1 MQENDFNYSQEIEK
15 YLTTIA
21 KQSGIVFTGT
31 FIGYI
36 LGLVSNFVLARL
48 YGPKILGQYSL
59 VLATVNII
67 SIFTIFGFNNGLVKY
82 ISRYRV
88 TKQTKRLNEIIKI
101 AFIYGALFSLIGAIL
116 LFLLKDI
123 VANNVFKDSGLVNC
137 LVYGSWLII
146 PFTLIKILNGL
157 YRGFKQLQYPVISNE
172 IISRII
178 FSIII
183 IVFALLNFKNTP
195 IVIASSLFAQMFVV
209 FYLIGKV
216 YTLKI
221 DFKNI
226 LLGQIDN
233 NLREKKIKK
242 EFLIYSSTLIF
253 ISFMNIILTKIDK
266 IMLGIYMTSEVVGI
280 YNIAAT
286 VAGLITFLL
295 VSSNMIFSS
304 VISELYSVNKI
315 KLLGDL
321 YSTITK
327 WIIILTL
334 PVVISMIFFS
344 DTILRFFGEAY
355 IIGSS
360 ALIILAL
367 GQMINAIV
375 GANGSIL
382 SMCGHER
389 LLLKNNISM
398 AIMNIIFNAILI
410 PKFGILGAAIAT
422 GFSIATINII
432 KIFQVKYLLNII
444 PYNKE
449 YLSILFNLPV
459 VFLSSFLVKMYW
471 DNIWSVFVI
480 TAVNIGISIFVSYQ
494 FKTKL
499 DESIFE
505 KFKSKIKELLIRS
518 CQND

>member
-1 MQENDFNYSQEIEK
+1 MQENDLNYSQEIEQH
-15 YLTTIA
+15 LTTVA
-21 KQSGIVFTGT
+21 KQSGIVFTGK

-36 LGLVSNFVLARL
+36 LGLVSNFVLARF
-48 YGPKILGQYSL
+48 YGPKILGQLAL
-59 VLATVNII
+59 VLAVVNII

-82 ISRYRV
+82 ISRYKV

-101 AFIYGALFSLIGAIL
+101 AFIYSVLFSIIGAIV

-123 VANNVFKDSGLVNC
+123 VANSIFKDSGLVNC

-146 PFTLIKILNGL
+146 PLTISSIFNGL

-172 IISRII
+172 IIRRIV
-178 FSIII
+178 FSTIII
-183 IVFALLNFKNTP
+183 IFAFLNIKNTP
-195 IVIASSLFAQMFVV
+195 IVITSLLFTQILVI

-216 YTLKI
+216 STLKI

-226 LLGQIDN
+226 LLIPIKN
-233 NLREKKIKK
+233 TLKEKKIKK

-334 PVVISMIFFS
+334 PIVISILFFS

-355 IIGSS
+355 IVGSS

-367 GQMINAIV
+367 GQMINTFA

-398 AIMNIIFNAILI
+398 AIINIIFNAILI

-432 KIFQVKYLLNII
+432 KIFQVKFLLNII

-449 YLSILFNLPV
+449 YFFILIILIV
-459 VFLSSFLVKMYW
+459 VCLSSLIIKIYW
-471 DNIWSVFVI
+471 NSIISVILITVI
-480 TAVNIGISIFVSYQ
+480 NMGISLFISYN
-494 FKTKL
+494 FKSNL
-499 DESIFE
+499 DDIMFE
-505 KFKSKIKELLIRS
+505 KFKRKIKLMLIK
-518 CQND
+518 

>member
-1 MQENDFNYSQEIEK
+1 MQENNFNYSQEIEK
-15 YLTTIA
+15 HLTTIA

-31 FIGYI
+31 FFGHI

-48 YGPKILGQYSL
+48 YGPKILGQFAL

-67 SIFTIFGFNNGLVKY
+67 SIFAIFGFNNGLVKY
-82 ISRYRV
+82 ISRYRA

-123 VANNVFKDSGLVNC
+123 VANNVFKDSGLVLC
-137 LVYGSWLII
+137 LIYGSWLII
-146 PFTLIKILNGL
+146 PFTLIKIFSGL
-157 YRGFKQLQYPVISNE
+157 YMGFKQLQYPVISNE
-172 IISRII
+172 IISKII
-178 FSIII
+178 FSTIIV
-183 IVFALLNFKNTP
+183 VFALLNFKNTP
-195 IVIASSLFAQMFVV
+195 IVIASSLFAQIFVV

-233 NLREKKIKK
+233 HLGEKKVKK

-253 ISFMNIILTKIDK
+253 ISFMNIILTRIDK
-266 IMLGIYMTSEVVGI
+266 VMLGIYMTSEIVGI

-295 VSSNMIFSS
+295 ASSNMIFSS

-315 KLLGDL
+315 KMLGNL

-344 DTILRFFGEAY
+344 NTILRFFGEAY

-367 GQMINAIV
+367 GQMINAFV
-375 GANGSIL
+375 GANGFIL
-382 SMCGHER
+382 SMCGHEK
-389 LLLKNNISM
+389 LLLINNISM
-398 AIMNIIFNAILI
+398 AIINIIFNAILI
-410 PKFGILGAAIAT
+410 PRFGILGAAIAT
-422 GFSIATINII
+422 GISIATINI
-432 KIFQVKYLLNII
+432 VKVFEVKFLLGII

-449 YLSILFNLPV
+449 YYFILINLLAMGL
-459 VFLSSFLVKMYW
+459 FSFTTKVYW
-471 DNIWSVFVI
+471 DNIISVIII
-480 TAVNIGISIFVSYQ
+480 TIINMGISIFISY
-494 FKTKL
+494 
-499 DESIFE
+499 
-505 KFKSKIKELLIRS
+505 KFKSKLDVIMFNKFKLKLKITFAR
-518 CQND
+518 